1 MEKPTFDQ
9 LPVFVLGLKEDIRR
23 LSMFIEEKM
32 QPYQEDRIL
41 SLKEAGKYLNIKP
54 NTLAKKC
61 RAREITYTKKGRVMV
76 FRKIWLDEFL
86 NKNAVKA
93 LK

>member
-1 MEKPTFDQ
+1 MGTPTFEQ
-9 LPVFVLGLKEDIRR
+9 LPSLVFELQNEIRQLR
-23 LSMFIEEKM
+23 TSIEEKVP
-32 QPYQEDRIL
+32 QHQEDRIL

-54 NTLAKKC
+54 NTLAQKC
-61 RAREITYTKKGRVMV
+61 RSRKITYTKKGRVMV